1 MTLTNKNDLIQKITH
16 LISTNENPHIESAL
30 QSLIGLAESKIVSNS
45 ELKIVDATL
54 DEMLKSFET
63 FYPFDGA
70 KKACI
75 FGSARTRPDNP
86 NYLMT
91 LDISKKLVDR
101 GYMVV
106 TGAGPGIMEAGNKGA
121 GPNNSFGLNIQLPF
135 EQSANP
141 YILDNEKLIN
151 FKYFFTR
158 KLTFIRETHASIIF
172 PGGFGTHDE
181 AFELLTLIQT
191 GRAAPRPVILI
202 THPVSSYWVRW
213 QQYVEEQL
221 LTRKYISEEDLNIFQ
236 MSQCVDD
243 AVDYIDNF
251 YSNYHSI
258 RYFHKKAV
266 LRIKKPLS
274 ASTLEKLNHELA
286 DIITEGTF
294 KMANASEIEEDA
306 SMYPNLPRV
315 VFNFNKVSYGRLY
328 HAIDIINS
336 ETNH

>member
-1 MTLTNKNDLIQKITH
+1 MSPNNKEALIQQIAQ
-16 LISTNENPHIESAL
+16 LISTNTNPHVESAIK
-30 QSLIGLAESKIVSNS
+30 SLIALAESKIVSNS

-75 FGSARTRPDNP
+75 FGSARTKPDNP
-86 NYLMT
+86 NYTMT
-91 LDISKKLVDR
+91 LDISKKLVER

-121 GPNNSFGLNIQLPF
+121 GPNNSFGLNIHLPF
-135 EQSANP
+135 EQAANP
-141 YILDNEKLIN
+141 YILNDEKLIN

-191 GRAAPRPVILI
+191 GRAAPRPVVLI
-202 THPVSSYWVRW
+202 THPSSSYWERW
-213 QQYVEEQL
+213 QQYVDEQL

-236 MSQCVDD
+236 MSQSVDD
-243 AVDYIDNF
+243 TIDYIDHF

-258 RYFHKKAV
+258 RYFNKTAV
-266 LRIKKPLS
+266 LRIQKPLS
-274 ASTLEKLNHELA
+274 NYTLEKLNSEMA
-286 DIITEGTF
+286 DIVTEGKF
-294 KMANASEIEEDA
+294 KIASANEIDEEA
-306 SMYPNLPRV
+306 NVYPDLPRLI
-315 VFNFNKVSYGRLY
+315 FNFNKVSYGRLY
-328 HAIDIINS
+328 QAIDIINS
-336 ETNH
+336 EAHK